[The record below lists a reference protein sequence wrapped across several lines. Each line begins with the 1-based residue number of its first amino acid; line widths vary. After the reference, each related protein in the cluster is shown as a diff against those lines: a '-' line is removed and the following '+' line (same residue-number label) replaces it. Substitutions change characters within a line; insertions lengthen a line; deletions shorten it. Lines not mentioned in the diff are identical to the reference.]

1 MLRRILFRIGLG
13 MASVQCRSTDSI
25 MGVEAQGKE
34 SMNVLSQGTPEEL
47 CRPCADCGLFTGRF
61 CDGEEFEASGK
72 CCFAAERIPSEIWVV
87 GQRTPLCSECDWK
100 HGKCRFCR
108 GIITCAFFPHRCAS
122 DVHTEIKSLKADIVL
137 TKKQVSDCP
146 TDQYLA
152 KKLVVLEAAL
162 ATNTDIDADSSEGG
176 AGF

>member
-1 MLRRILFRIGLG
+1 MLRRVLFRISLG
-13 MASVQCRSTDSI
+13 MASVQCRSIDSI

-108 GIITCAFFPHRCAS
+108 GIITCAFFPHRC
-122 DVHTEIKSLKADIVL
+122 KG
-137 TKKQVSDCP
+137 
-146 TDQYLA
+146 
-152 KKLVVLEAAL
+152 VVPD
-162 ATNTDIDADSSEGG
+162 TDIDADSSEGG